1 MTEGPRRLPM
11 AETLKGRGAAANPP
25 NRFVLEK
32 GQWREPDPEW
42 KDEDDPAP
50 GTRFTDDVT
59 RSIVAWNDSPDLGF
73 AAGINPYRGCEHGCI
88 YCYAR
93 PTHEYLGLSAGL
105 DFETRIVVKPDAPRL
120 LRAEL
125 SSKRWVPQPVA
136 LSGVTDCYQ
145 PVERRLKITRGC
157 LEVLLDFRNPV
168 FIITKN
174 ALVLRDVDLLAQ
186 LAAFD
191 CVSVTLSITSLDPE
205 LSGALEPRAARPRR
219 RLEAVRV
226 LSQAGVPVH
235 VNVAPVIPGLND
247 KEIPAILEAA
257 KEAGAGSAWMGFVR
271 LPHGVKEL
279 FDDWL
284 ARHRPG
290 ERTKVLERIRGLRG
304 GRLNDARWHTR
315 FTGEG
320 AYAEQVQRLFDVHC
334 RRLGLDGDDDDEG
347 LSTAHF
353 RVPPGPE
360 PPAVD
365 YEAARQPALAL
376 LISATPAAPPAP
388 RRPRTPPR
396 R

>member
-1 MTEGPRRLPM
+1 MAGRTLP
-11 AETLKGRGAAANPP
+11 TTNTPTIKGRGVASNPP

-42 KDEDDPAP
+42 TDEDDPAP
-50 GTRFTDDVT
+50 DTRWSTDAS
-59 RSIVAWNDSPDLGF
+59 RSVIAWNDSPDLGF
-73 AAGINPYRGCEHGCI
+73 KAGLNPYRGCEHGCA

-105 DFETRIVVKPDAPRL
+105 DFETRLVVKEEAPRL
-120 LRAEL
+120 LREEL
-125 SSKRWVPQPVA
+125 NRRSWEPQVIA

-145 PVERRLKITRGC
+145 PLERRLRLTRAC

-168 FIITKN
+168 LIITKS
-174 ALVLRDVDLLAQ
+174 ALVTRDLDLLRE
-186 LAAFD
+186 LARFD

-205 LSGALEPRAARPRR
+205 LSGALEPRAARPAR
-219 RLEAVRV
+219 RLAAVRA
-226 LSQAGVPVH
+226 LADAGVPVQ

-247 KEIPAILEAA
+247 REVPAILAAA
-257 KEAGAGSAWMGFVR
+257 KEHGARGAWMGLVR

-290 ERTKVLERIRGLRG
+290 ERTKVLDRLAAARG
-304 GRLNDARWHTR
+304 GKLNDPRFGTR

-320 AYAEQVQRLFDVHC
+320 PYAEQLRRLFEVT
-334 RRLGLDGDDDDEG
+334 RAKVGLAGERYA

-353 RVPPGPE
+353 RRPE
-360 PPAVD
+360 QAGD
-365 YEAARQPALAL
+365 QLRLF
-376 LISATPAAPPAP
+376 
-388 RRPRTPPR
+388 
-396 R
+396 